1 MPDEG
6 EDGTRMNAQQ
16 RWAARLSAAASP
28 VPASTDESDDALLRR
43 VSAGDHSAWRALVSR
58 HLSGLVSQAW
68 YVLGDRAE
76 AEDVAQ
82 ETFVRLMQKARD
94 WEPGG
99 PHLRS
104 WLYRVTLN
112 LCIDRKRSRWRPRPL
127 DDAAEKSDSD
137 DPAGNLARRMDLNR
151 AVAHALGELSERQ
164 RNAIVLV
171 HYQGFTNYEA
181 AEIIDTSVDAL
192 ESLLARARRTLRTAM
207 QDHADDL
214 LGD

>member
-1 MPDEG
+1 VAIHPEFWTRKPAPD
-6 EDGTRMNAQQ
+6 AQD
-16 RWAARLSAAASP
+16 AAA
-28 VPASTDESDDALLRR
+28 ATDDALLRR
-43 VSAGDHSAWRALVSR
+43 VSAGDQAAWRMLVSR

-68 YVLGDRAE
+68 YVLRDRAE

-82 ETFVRLMQKARD
+82 EAFVRLMQKARD

-112 LCIDRKRSRWRPRPL
+112 LCIDRKRSRWRPSAL
-127 DDAAEKSDSD
+127 DEALDFSDDS
-137 DPAGNLARRMDLNR
+137 DPAGGMARRMDMGR
-151 AVAHALGELSERQ
+151 AVAAALAELPERQ
-164 RNAIVLV
+164 RTAVTLV

-181 AEIIDTSVDAL
+181 AEMLDISVDAL
-192 ESLLARARRTLRTAM
+192 ESLLARARRTLRTAL
-207 QDHADDL
+207 DDAAGDL